1 MLLTRLPFLSNR
13 KSPALV
19 AYEMPPGA
27 PLSVASGCA
36 IPWGPKPPPSSAPLP
51 VPIDS
56 DPYFLTI
63 KYPSP
68 ARARSVIF
76 PVWLMAPCPKR
87 VVTELV
93 ATPLDTATLEVPL
106 ELPSS
111 GVDGRMV
118 CVRASAKSTLPPL
131 NPTVFKL
138 ARLFAMTS
146 KLVWKLRIPPTPVF
160 SDRIILFLSA

>member
-1 MLLTRLPFLSNR
+1 MLLTRLPFISNR

-27 PLSVASGCA
+27 PLSLESGWA
-36 IPWGPKPPPSSAPLP
+36 IPCAPIPPSSTPLLS
-51 VPIDS
+51 PIVS
-56 DPYFLTI
+56 VPYFLST

-76 PVWLMAPCPKR
+76 PVWLMAPCPKI

-93 ATPLDTATLEVPL
+93 ATPFDTATLELPL
-106 ELPSS
+106 VLPSS
-111 GVDGRMV
+111 GVDGRTV

-131 NPTVFKL
+131 NPTVFRL

-146 KLVWKLRIPPTPVF
+146 KLVWKLRIPPTPVL
-160 SDRIILFLSA
+160 SDRII